1 MRLAYFKTED
11 LPSQVFSSAFQ
22 GKFMHKFASTLT
34 SFLEKEKTLFMEI
47 FADPKLQSLHKEFY
61 EKLITRLLADH
72 KEKVIQEFI
81 YGLSLDTQGEAFSGL
96 ILPMIE
102 ITRTSVPSQV
112 SFDGNLYLMIK
123 EMYQG
128 MGERY
133 RKQLDSIISEAFES
147 LISGD

>member
-1 MRLAYFKTED
+1 
-11 LPSQVFSSAFQ
+11 
-22 GKFMHKFASTLT
+22 MHKFACTLT
-34 SFLEKEKTLFMEI
+34 SFLEKEKTLFEEI
-47 FADPKLQSLHKEFY
+47 FADPKLQGLQKEFY
-61 EKLITRLLADH
+61 EKLIMRLLADH

-96 ILPMIE
+96 ILPLIAL
-102 ITRTSVPSQV
+102 TRAQVPSQV
-112 SFDGNLYLMIK
+112 AFDGNLYLMIK